1 MFDWFIVDK
10 KGGEVDI
17 KLVDM
22 VNLVCIIEGDI
33 EKIIEKYFRF
43 VNCKFLMVFKIYND
57 IW

>member
-33 EKIIEKYFRF
+33 EKFIEKYFRF
-43 VNCKFLMVFKIYND
+43 VNCKYLIVLKINND

>member
-43 VNCKFLMVFKIYND
+43 VNCKYLIVLKINND